1 MTDVLV
7 EHMVVEVIADGP
19 PTALWAIGVAVEA
32 IVDDTPVIPD
42 PVTLLIWDGAK
53 SYPPY

>member
-1 MTDVLV
+1 MTDVITGQL
-7 EHMVVEVIADGP
+7 VVEVVADDP
-19 PTALWAIGVAVEA
+19 PTALWVTGVAVEA